1 MMPISYGCII
11 VLVAILFPKNPFLK
25 YKGKHEKRRLIM
37 GSLGMMVFKAT
48 GVMSKRTMAKV
59 NNKIMKSIVDVAKNQ
74 GGDIKASQVE
84 KILTDTLGAKRAKK
98 IQIVDQDA
106 FIKQANKN
114 GALSE
119 KEVAD
124 TINSCGGVATADKY
138 AESIK
143 VYINEGAMSPEVKAG
158 TYMHE
163 LQHALYGSFSKDS
176 IVPRV
181 FGKFPSGRKYID
193 KIMEKGKPLELQDK
207 YLKLYDD
214 VYSMVEGDYSIAAKD
229 LLYGQHI
236 IELGED
242 KISTQVLKVLRR
254 QCKDE
259 ARSYALQSK
268 TEEALGHIGLAEY
281 LKVFAEKFTELEK
294 GIGKETKHIRK
305 NRARSFLGLNP
316 NTFKEQLLVAPS
328 KGLSRVE
335 ATPRGIQD
343 TYMKLY
349 ETLSERGYT
358 LGKFNEGEVKE
369 FLYSQGVLKIGE
381 DKNNARIL
389 KKLRNMFKHHANS
402 AADDCIAELDR
413 YTSLIN
419 DIKQELK
426 HVRKNRVRSF
436 FGLKPNTAK
445 EQEIVQAARDIGV

>member
-1 MMPISYGCII
+1 
-11 VLVAILFPKNPFLK
+11 
-25 YKGKHEKRRLIM
+25 M
-37 GSLGMMVFKAT
+37 GSLGMMIFKAT
-48 GVMSKRTMAKV
+48 GVMSKRTMAKT

-98 IQIVDQDA
+98 IQIVDKDA
-106 FIKQANKN
+106 FINQANKN

-124 TINSCGGVATADKY
+124 TINSCGGAAMADKY
-138 AESIK
+138 VGSTK
-143 VYINEGAMSPEVKAG
+143 VYIAEGAIPPEAKAG
-158 TYMHE
+158 TFMHE
-163 LQHALYGSFSKDS
+163 LQHALYRSFSKDS
-176 IVPRV
+176 IGPRV
-181 FGKFPSGRKYID
+181 LGKFPSGRKYID
-193 KIMEKGKPLELQDK
+193 KIMEKGKSLELQDK
-207 YLKLYDD
+207 YLKLYED
-214 VYSMVEGDYSIAAKD
+214 VCQLEDGYSLVIKD
-229 LLYGQHI
+229 SLYKQHI

-242 KISTQVLKVLRR
+242 KISTQVLKSLRSMF
-254 QCKDE
+254 KDE

-268 TEEALGHIGLAEY
+268 TEEALGHIELAEY
-281 LKVFAEKFTELEK
+281 FKVFTEKFTELEK

-316 NTFKEQLLVAPS
+316 NTFKEQWLVAPQ

-349 ETLSERGYT
+349 ESLSEREYT

-402 AADDCIAELDR
+402 AADDIKIYSDKYLVDDCIAELDR